1 MAESN
6 TYLNYVFSNN
16 ALVIDYYQTGKG
28 ERDESRDW
36 EVHVCS
42 LGVGDEAPS
51 IVNATCVEDKQAV
64 ASESAVRGKDSI
76 NHIPWY
82 DM

>member
-1 MAESN
+1 M
-6 TYLNYVFSNN
+6 Y
-16 ALVIDYYQTGKG
+16 LVIMPLLLITIKQERGKEMRAG
-28 ERDESRDW
+28 TEKYMYVLSESEMR
-36 EVHVCS
+36 
-42 LGVGDEAPS
+42 L

-76 NHIPWY
+76 THIPWY

>member
-1 MAESN
+1 M
-6 TYLNYVFSNN
+6 Y
-16 ALVIDYYQTGKG
+16 LVITPLLLITIKQERGKEMRAG
-28 ERDESRDW
+28 TEKYMDVLSESEMRR
-36 EVHVCS
+36 
-42 LGVGDEAPS
+42 